1 MAGGRW
7 CLAERDRASVV
18 EAEILVGALLDD
30 GVLGAFDRSRGRIGC
45 QHRAERRALPQQLA
59 VLREQMPED
68 HRVGPVD

>member
-7 CLAERDRASVV
+7 YSAERDREFVV

-30 GVLGAFDRSRGRIGC
+30 GVLGACDRSRGRIGC
-45 QHRAERRALPQQLA
+45 QHRAKRRALLKQLA

>member
-7 CLAERDRASVV
+7 YSAERDRAIIV

-30 GVLGAFDRSRGRIGC
+30 GVLGALDRSRGE
-45 QHRAERRALPQQLA
+45 HRAEGRELLEQLT
-59 VLREQMPED
+59 VLGKEMTED